1 MGVYLRWKGATGSS
15 YTTTYIYRA
24 GSETGTF
31 SEIANQSYS
40 DLNYYDVEGTTANWY
55 KIKFYDS
62 VADKWSDFSDAWQG
76 GTWAGYC
83 TIQDVRDMTNL
94 TVNDISDANI
104 CFLIS
109 QAGQKL
115 NHDMSVYI
123 EEEYIQNI
131 PRGNG
136 VKTNEIDGTNTTFY
150 TYYYPIG
157 DFNNSFKVDT
167 SDIKVYQYD
176 TSTDPVTKTEL
187 SVDSITPNTGQFV
200 LTTAPTVSP
209 AKSLKVTYRYVPLS
223 VSDPHHLVRQACT
236 LLTASLA
243 YRKVNIGKAPMFK
256 MGNVT
261 VRRDMDAYKTYK
273 MEYREV
279 LLEINDRSLVNIKE
293 APSIP
298 GVNFSFNVGPS
309 DNNLNDQYNADYGV
323 VTSVSKSG
331 VGDY

>member
-15 YTTTYIYRA
+15 YTNTYIYRA

-40 DLNYYDVEGTTANWY
+40 DLNYYDVAGTTANWY
-55 KIKFYDS
+55 KIKFYDN

-76 GTWAGYC
+76 GTWQGYC
-83 TIQDVRDMTNL
+83 TIQDIRDMTNL
-94 TVNDISDANI
+94 TEKDITDAGV

-123 EEEYIQNI
+123 EEEYMKNI
-131 PRGNG
+131 PRSDG
-136 VKTNEIDGTNTTFY
+136 VKINEIDGVNTTFY
-150 TYYYPIG
+150 TYFYPIG
-157 DFNNSFKVDT
+157 DFNNTFKVT
-167 SDIKVYQYD
+167 VSDIKVYQYD
-176 TSTDPVTKTEL
+176 TSTSPVTKTEL
-187 SVDSITPNTGQFV
+187 SVASIIPNTGQFD
-200 LTTAPTVSP
+200 LTTAPAVSP
-209 AKSLKVTYRYVPLS
+209 AKKLKVTYRYVPLS
-223 VSDPHHLVRQACT
+223 VSDPHDLVRQACI

-261 VRRDMDAYKTYK
+261 VRRDMTAHKTYK
-273 MEYREV
+273 KEYQDV
-279 LLEINDRSLVNIKE
+279 LLEINDRSMVDIKE

-298 GVNFSFNVGPS
+298 GVNFSFNIGPVE
-309 DNNLNDQYNADYGV
+309 NNLNDQYDADYGI
-323 VTSVSKSG
+323 VTTVSRSG
-331 VGDY
+331 VGI